1 MYKISQITQIKIRI
15 NIVAQEFLKTT
26 CQLWQI
32 QSLKSRIDFKLLLVK
47 NGFLQMDDIKKLFVA
62 PIIAALRELK
72 LHDGQR
78 GAGASSTRL

>member
-1 MYKISQITQIKIRI
+1 MYKISKITQIKIQN
-15 NIVAQEFLKTT
+15 NILAQEFLKTT

-47 NGFLQMDDIKKLFVA
+47 NGFLQMEDIKKLFVA

-72 LHDGQR
+72 IHDRPKGS
-78 GAGASSTRL
+78 GASSEHW